1 MTTLTPPSLNTI
13 TINCKNC
20 DVSYHVKWDDI
31 DIEPT
36 TCPFCGADTSIEEDD
51 AIFENDK
58 EEQDDWN

>member
-1 MTTLTPPSLNTI
+1 MKLLI
-13 TINCKNC
+13 
-20 DVSYHVKWDDI
+20 VKWDDI